1 MTIAYVCVLIV
12 ILLPYIWAYFAKKR
26 QVLSGTFDN
35 HSPRKSLASIEGAE
49 QRANW
54 AQQNA
59 YESLPGFIAAV
70 IIAHLAD
77 APQGWVDVLA
87 VLHAAARI
95 AFGVCYILNLATA
108 RSIVWSLGLLSVIGL
123 FVISF

>member
-12 ILLPYIWAYFAKKR
+12 ILLPYVWAYFAKKS
-26 QVLSGTFDN
+26 QVLSGVFDN
-35 HSPRKSLASIEGAE
+35 RSPRDSLASLKGPE

-70 IIAHLAD
+70 IIAHLTG
-77 APQGWVDVLA
+77 APQIWIDVLA
-87 VLHAAARI
+87 ICHTLARI
-95 AFGVCYILNLATA
+95 AFGVCYIANLATA